1 MRTINQNHNGWTNYA
16 TWRINLEIF
25 SDCAWTGVTANT
37 DVAELVEELKASLEM
52 YIDESVD
59 WSPSGDSLVRGWV
72 NAFVSDVNFHEIA
85 QHIIDNREDKL

>member
-1 MRTINQNHNGWTNYA
+1 MTTGNASYNGWTNYA
-16 TWRINLEIF
+16 TWRINLELF
-25 SDCAWTGVTANT
+25 SDSDWTGVTADT

-59 WSPSGDSLVRGWV
+59 WSCSPYVRGWV

-85 QHIIDNREDKL
+85 EHIIVSEVNERD